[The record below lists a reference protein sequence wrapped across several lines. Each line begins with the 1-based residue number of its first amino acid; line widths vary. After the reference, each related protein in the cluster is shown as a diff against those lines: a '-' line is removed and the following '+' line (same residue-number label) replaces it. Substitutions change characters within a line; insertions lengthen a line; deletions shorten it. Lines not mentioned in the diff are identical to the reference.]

1 MFTARDIRLLRITRQ
16 MKQETIAKK
25 MNITKQRYSKLE
37 NHGHLR
43 PERVEEILMILGYT
57 YESAKKYLDSI
68 PPQ

>member
-25 MNITKQRYSKLE
+25 MGISKQRYSKLE
-37 NHGHLR
+37 NHGNLHQ
-43 PERVEEILMILGYT
+43 ERIKEILMILGYT

-68 PPQ
+68 PAQ